1 LLRNVKRSRVSDCLI
16 RDDREGATSVAL
28 KLLGGSDN
36 TIENNSPR
44 SHRMSKP
51 RPELYQDD
59 ALDRARACSP
69 FGRSSQALRC
79 GWRQAVTGLF
89 AAIAGWFGIRWLTI
103 AHLYETG
110 IVLLLTSATF
120 LAIAL
125 GMFWLSRRLYPRQR

>member
-1 LLRNVKRSRVSDCLI
+1 
-16 RDDREGATSVAL
+16 
-28 KLLGGSDN
+28 
-36 TIENNSPR
+36 
-44 SHRMSKP
+44 MSKP

-59 ALDRARACSP
+59 ALDRRRAGVLP
-69 FGRSSQALRC
+69 VWQIVAGITLRLAA
-79 GWRQAVTGLF
+79 AVTGLF